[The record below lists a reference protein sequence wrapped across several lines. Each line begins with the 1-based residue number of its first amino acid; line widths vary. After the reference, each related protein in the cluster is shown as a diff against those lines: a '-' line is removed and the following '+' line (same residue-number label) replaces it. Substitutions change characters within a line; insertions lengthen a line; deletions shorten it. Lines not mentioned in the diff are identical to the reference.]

1 MVRLCSRNLEMLK
14 RVSGR
19 WELNGSSYSK
29 KSKQGLNSSNEPL
42 LGQAEKQMPIILRYF
57 SNEQICLMSTYCVQG
72 IL

>member
-1 MVRLCSRNLEMLK
+1 MLK

-57 SNEQICLMSTYCVQG
+57 SK
-72 IL
+72 